1 VSVVVLSFAPVV
13 PDDLDAKLAIRTG
26 VAA

>member
-13 PDDLDAKLAIRTG
+13 PDDFDAMLAIRTG